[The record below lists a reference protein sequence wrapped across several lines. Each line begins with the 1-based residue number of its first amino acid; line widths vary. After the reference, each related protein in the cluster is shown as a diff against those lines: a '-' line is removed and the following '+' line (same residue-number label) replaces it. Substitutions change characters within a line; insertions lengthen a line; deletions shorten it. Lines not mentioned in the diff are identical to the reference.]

1 MAGDQLVGGLGVA
14 VLAPALGEHEFL
26 LRLEQGKLADLL
38 EIAAEVAL
46 RRQGRRQGGK
56 VGGSCTHGLPLSYA

>member
-14 VLAPALGEHEFL
+14 MLAPALGEHEFL
-26 LRLEQGKLADLL
+26 LRLQQRELADLL
-38 EIAAEVAL
+38 QVAAEVAF

-56 VGGSCTHGLPLSYA
+56 VGGGSTHGLPLSW